1 MGARSLGRATTV
13 LVCIALTT
21 LTARAYE
28 IGHTSTIYLDPARGN
43 RQVGV
48 EIYYPATVAGDDVP
62 VAPPPAGGFPP
73 IAFGHG
79 YMMAYNDYDYMW
91 TALVPAGYIL
101 ALPRTEGGL
110 FPSHEEFG
118 KDLAF
123 LVRKIQQEG
132 ANPSSFFYSAVATTC
147 AVTGHSMG
155 GGASVL
161 AAAEDPAITAL
172 ANLAAAETSP
182 SAIAA
187 AAGITAPALMFAGAN
202 DCVAPP
208 SQHQI
213 PIYQALGSDCKALVT
228 ITGGSHCQFAEYD
241 YLCGLGE
248 GGCTPPG
255 LTREA
260 QHAIVV
266 ALLRPW
272 LDFVLRED
280 GSAWAEY
287 QARLA
292 EAAGFTFVQDC
303 DAVTVDEDL
312 VPRDAISGAG
322 PYLAG
327 VRPNPFVHRVR
338 IALETRRAGW
348 VSVEILSPAG
358 ACVGRLAAQA
368 TAPGALTL
376 EWDGRD
382 ARGRRLPAGIYFA
395 RVAGTPATARLILTR

>member
-1 MGARSLGRATTV
+1 MQSRSRYHAATV
-13 LVCIALTT
+13 LAL
-21 LTARAYE
+21 LAALAPVALAYE
-28 IGHTSTIYLDPARGN
+28 IGHTSATYIDPAREN

-79 YMMAYNDYDYMW
+79 YMMAYDDYDYVW
-91 TALVPAGYIL
+91 TALVPAGFIL

-110 FPSHEEFG
+110 FPSHDAFG

-132 ANPSSFFYSAVATTC
+132 ENPASAFYGAVATTC
-147 AVTGHSMG
+147 AVMGHSMG

-182 SAIAA
+182 SAIVA
-187 AAGITAPALMFAGAN
+187 AAGITAPVLMFAGSN

-228 ITGGSHCQFAEYD
+228 ITGASHCQFAEYD

-248 GGCTPPG
+248 GGCSPPG

-266 ALLRPW
+266 RLLRPW

-292 EAAGFTFVQDC
+292 EAEGFTFVQDC
-303 DAVTVDEDL
+303 DAVTVEEE
-312 VPRDAISGAG
+312 PARRDATSGADLR
-322 PYLAG
+322 LAG
-327 VRPNPFVHRVR
+327 VKPNPFVHRAR
-338 IALETRRAGW
+338 IALEARHAGW

-358 ACVGRLAAQA
+358 ACVSRLTALAA
-368 TAPGALTL
+368 APGALTL
-376 EWDGRD
+376 EWNGRD
-382 ARGRRLPAGIYFA
+382 AQGRLLPTGVYFA
-395 RVAGTPATARLILTR
+395 RAAGTSESMRLILTR

>member
-1 MGARSLGRATTV
+1 MSSSSLWCATAV
-13 LVCIALTT
+13 LVWIALTT
-21 LTARAYE
+21 ITARAYE
-28 IGHTSTIYLDPARGN
+28 IGHTSATYLDPARNN

-48 EIYYPATVAGDDVP
+48 EIYYPALTAGDDVP

-79 YMMAYNDYDYMW
+79 YMMAYDDYDYVW
-91 TALVPAGYIL
+91 TTLVPAGYIL
-101 ALPRTEGGL
+101 ALARTEGGL
-110 FPSHEEFG
+110 FPSHGEFG

-123 LVRKIQQEG
+123 LVGKIQLEG
-132 ANPSSFFYSAVATTC
+132 ANPASLFYGAVATTC
-147 AVTGHSMG
+147 AVMGHSMG

-187 AAGITAPALMFAGAN
+187 AAGITAPALMFAGSN

-213 PIYQALGSDCKALVT
+213 PIYQALASDCKALVT

-248 GGCTPPG
+248 GGCPPPG
-255 LTREA
+255 IAREA

-266 ALLRPW
+266 QLLRPW

-280 GSAWAEY
+280 GGAWAEY
-287 QARLA
+287 QARLD
-292 EAAGFTFVQDC
+292 EAAGFTYVQDC
-303 DAVTVDEDL
+303 SALAVDEESG
-312 VPRDAISGAG
+312 PRDATSGAD
-322 PYLAG
+322 LRWVG
-327 VRPNPFVHRVR
+327 VEPNPFVHHAR
-338 IALETRRAGW
+338 ITLETRHAGP

-358 ACVGRLAAQA
+358 ACVGRLTGQA
-368 TAPGALTL
+368 PAPGALTV

-395 RVAGTPATARLILTR
+395 RVAGTPATARLLLTR